1 MKLKELRKKIDEY
14 GGPKISRADYLK
26 KGKEYHSNQSQAE
39 CASEDDFKP
48 HMMYD
53 PKTGKAFKA
62 NKYADHVKYDKMG
75 FTHDKPK
82 VNEAIDFFKTS
93 KALSD
98 YAKKS
103 GGIDKRD
110 FEKAAAYVREI
121 GKNSSTMV
129 QNKAFMGLKKHVS
142 NMDTDPRDGVLSI
155 LKKHG
160 MFKNG
165 RLMQEQAEVS
175 EAARP
180 PKIKKGLRDK
190 KGKLH
195 TVDMKVDGSKLS
207 FRVTDEFGSF
217 KTVNAKQLAK
227 MFESTEIE
235 EQTNQFARK
244 VEDDQQF
251 AMKVQEEKNCG
262 CGKTPCETYGI
273 TEKKAGH
280 MDQLRDIV
288 KNKQAKKVNGIMVDM
303 FTASAITQIYDK
315 VNDQNKKRMDGMTV
329 PALAD
334 VAYKMMKKR

>member
-1 MKLKELRKKIDEY
+1 MKLKDLREKRFTPKEIKMAIGIATDKRYKGGNMTGASQAIEKIKKGLSDHPQVKAVLKRVNEY
-14 GGPKISRADYLK
+14 GGPQISRSDYLK
-26 KGKEYHSNQSQAE
+26 KGKEYHSKQSQSEAVSPAQQAAIAISKKEKEQKE

-53 PKTGKAFKA
+53 PKTGKGVKA
-62 NKYADHVKYDKMG
+62 NTYADHVKYDKMG
-75 FTHDKPK
+75 YTHEKPE

-165 RLMQEQAEVS
+165 RLMQEQAE
-175 EAARP
+175 
-180 PKIKKGLRDK
+180 
-190 KGKLH
+190 
-195 TVDMKVDGSKLS
+195 
-207 FRVTDEFGSF
+207 
-217 KTVNAKQLAK
+217 
-227 MFESTEIE
+227 
-235 EQTNQFARK
+235 
-244 VEDDQQF
+244 
-251 AMKVQEEKNCG
+251 NCG

-273 TEKKAGH
+273 VEKKAGH
-280 MDQLRDIV
+280 IDQLRDIV
-288 KNKQAKKVNGIMVDM
+288 KNKQAKKVNGVMVDM

-315 VNDQNKKRMDGMTV
+315 VNDQNKKRMDGMTI

>member
-1 MKLKELRKKIDEY
+1 MYLKELRKKI
-14 GGPKISRADYLK
+14 
-26 KGKEYHSNQSQAE
+26 
-39 CASEDDFKP
+39 
-48 HMMYD
+48 
-53 PKTGKAFKA
+53 
-62 NKYADHVKYDKMG
+62 
-75 FTHDKPK
+75 K
-82 VNEAIDFFKTS
+82 VNESIDFFKTS

-142 NMDTDPRDGVLSI
+142 NMDTDPRDGVLTI

-190 KGKLH
+190 KGKVH

-235 EQTNQFARK
+235 EQA
-244 VEDDQQF
+244 E
-251 AMKVQEEKNCG
+251 NCD
-262 CGKTPCETYGI
+262 GI

-288 KNKQAKKVNGIMVDM
+288 KNQQAKKVNGVMVDM

-329 PALAD
+329 PALASI
-334 VAYKMMKKR
+334 AYKMMKKR

>member
-1 MKLKELRKKIDEY
+1 MYLKELRKKIE
-14 GGPKISRADYLK
+14 
-26 KGKEYHSNQSQAE
+26 E

-53 PKTGKAFKA
+53 PKTGKGVKA
-62 NKYADHVKYDKMG
+62 NTYADHVKYDKMG
-75 FTHDKPK
+75 YTHEKPEVSEARARPPKIKKGLRDKK
-82 VNEAIDFFKTS
+82 GKLHTVDMKVDGSKLSFRVTDEFGSFKTVNAKQLATMFESTENVNEAIDFFKTS

-165 RLMQEQAEVS
+165 RLMQEQAFV
-175 EAARP
+175 P
-180 PKIKKGLRDK
+180 
-190 KGKLH
+190 
-195 TVDMKVDGSKLS
+195 
-207 FRVTDEFGSF
+207 DE
-217 KTVNAKQLAK
+217 
-227 MFESTEIE
+227 
-235 EQTNQFARK
+235 
-244 VEDDQQF
+244 
-251 AMKVQEEKNCG
+251 
-262 CGKTPCETYGI
+262 I
-273 TEKKAGH
+273 TEKKDGH
-280 MDQLRDIV
+280 IDQLRDIV
-288 KNKQAKKVNGIMVDM
+288 KNKQAKKVNGVMVDM

-334 VAYKMMKKR
+334 IAYKMMKKR

>member
-180 PKIKKGLRDK
+180 PKIKKGLKDK
-190 KGKLH
+190 KGKIH

-217 KTVNAKQLAK
+217 KTVNVKQLAK

-235 EQTNQFARK
+235 EQA
-244 VEDDQQF
+244 E
-251 AMKVQEEKNCG
+251 NCG

-273 TEKKAGH
+273 VEKKAGH

-288 KNKQAKKVNGIMVDM
+288 KNKQAKKVNGVMVDM

>member
-1 MKLKELRKKIDEY
+1 MYLKELRKKIDEY

-53 PKTGKAFKA
+53 PKTGKGVKA
-62 NKYADHVKYDKMG
+62 NTYADHVKYDKMG
-75 FTHDKPK
+75 YTHEKPEVSEARARPPKIKKGLRDKK
-82 VNEAIDFFKTS
+82 GKLHTVDMKVDGSKLSFRVTDEFGSFKTVNAKQLATMFESTENVNEAIDFFKTS

-165 RLMQEQAEVS
+165 RLMQEQAFVS
-175 EAARP
+175 
-180 PKIKKGLRDK
+180 
-190 KGKLH
+190 
-195 TVDMKVDGSKLS
+195 
-207 FRVTDEFGSF
+207 DE
-217 KTVNAKQLAK
+217 
-227 MFESTEIE
+227 
-235 EQTNQFARK
+235 
-244 VEDDQQF
+244 
-251 AMKVQEEKNCG
+251 
-262 CGKTPCETYGI
+262 I
-273 TEKKAGH
+273 TEKKDGH
-280 MDQLRDIV
+280 IDQLRDIV
-288 KNKQAKKVNGIMVDM
+288 KNKQAKKVNGVMVDM

-334 VAYKMMKKR
+334 IAYKMMKKR